1 MALNVNTNL
10 GGDVDGDSDI
20 FPDSILPGT
29 ANRAISGITVDP
41 KTGDILGPVMDPII
55 DPNETYDVAV
65 QSLIDDM
72 MTGVRDLGSTSGPGG
87 TTFLTGENGKAIVH
101 PSFQPEADGFMK
113 LGDIKGEF
121 ASKHDPLTGL
131 DTGSDNDRWAEP
143 TGTDIKGNDPIV
155 HHVGGTAGPG
165 GTTYFT
171 ENIGGTAGPG
181 GTSFLTGYTNGTIC
195 EGLDSSTV
203 DVMNNVISS
212 LQPANEFI

>member
-1 MALNVNTNL
+1 MALTVNTNL
-10 GGDVDGDSDI
+10 AGDVDGDSDI

-72 MTGVRDLGSTSGPGG
+72 MTGVRDLGSTAGPGG
-87 TTFLTGENGKAIVH
+87 STFLTGENGKAIVH

-165 GTTYFT
+165 GT
-171 ENIGGTAGPG
+171 
-181 GTSFLTGYTNGTIC
+181 SFLTGYTNGTIC